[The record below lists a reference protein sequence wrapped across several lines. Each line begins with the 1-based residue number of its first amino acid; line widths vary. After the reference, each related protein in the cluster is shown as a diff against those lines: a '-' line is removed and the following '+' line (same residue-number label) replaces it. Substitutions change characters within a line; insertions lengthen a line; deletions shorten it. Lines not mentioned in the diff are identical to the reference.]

1 MLKNCR
7 AIAAMVLLA
16 GAFCGAVRAS
26 ETRPLEPGSPYVVDV
41 WQPAD
46 GLPGSSVLSLLQ
58 THDGYLWVGT
68 QDGMARFDGLHFTK
82 YSDAD
87 TPGLAG
93 RPIVHLFEDSRS
105 NLWVGTESAGVALI
119 KIDGE
124 VTNFAIGQGVP
135 GGFVSSACEDAN
147 GSVWLKMANGALLR
161 YSRDRLEQVQGQF
174 SFVDAEKDGPLWL
187 AYG

>member
-7 AIAAMVLLA
+7 AIAAMLLLL
-16 GAFCGAVRAS
+16 GCTFCGAVRAS
-26 ETRPLEPGSPYVVDV
+26 ETRPLEPDSPYVVDV
-41 WQPAD
+41 WGPAD

-68 QDGMARFDGLHFTK
+68 QDGMARFDGVHFTK

-93 RPIVHLFEDSRS
+93 RPIMHLFEDSRS
-105 NLWVGTESAGVALI
+105 NLWVGTESAGIALI
-119 KIDGE
+119 KNDGG
-124 VTNFAIGQGVP
+124 VTNFPVERGVP

-147 GSVWLKMANGALLR
+147 GSVWLKMANRAL
-161 YSRDRLEQVQGQF
+161 
-174 SFVDAEKDGPLWL
+174 
-187 AYG
+187 